1 MNIFKRVFALVPALL
16 FVTALAHAQ
25 QFTPITP
32 TTTVAPNVGG
42 VIYTTIIAANP
53 TPGQVC
59 GTYNVSYYNFLTGDM
74 WYCINGGIQPFPS
87 RLRTGVTT
95 NTDLAGFITLSS
107 GAGSYT
113 FLNTSYAVAPVCT
126 ATDSTAANA
135 VKASAT
141 ATVLSVT
148 GTSSDVL
155 AYTCVIRN

>member
-87 RLRTGVTT
+87 RLRTGGRSLSFSVPSTRSE
-95 NTDLAGFITLSS
+95 AGRRSFK
-107 GAGSYT
+107 
-113 FLNTSYAVAPVCT
+113 PC
-126 ATDSTAANA
+126 
-135 VKASAT
+135 
-141 ATVLSVT
+141 
-148 GTSSDVL
+148 
-155 AYTCVIRN
+155 